1 MIIACLNGGLG
12 NQMFHYAAGCVLAE
26 KHKTRLLLDTRLF
39 NKYVSHN
46 GFELDR
52 IFNIDSNIA
61 KKHEIKKLI
70 GWRASAIGQ
79 KLIYKIK
86 DTNYL
91 SFLQRT
97 HYYQEKY
104 IPFNEDFFSIN
115 DNCYLFGNF
124 QSERYFENYKELI
137 QKKFDFK
144 IPLSKQNS
152 FIADKIK
159 ITPNSVSVHVRR
171 GDYVNNANAI
181 AIYYTCTPEY
191 YERAMKQIANEM
203 EEPTYFIF
211 SDDIEWVKNNLSFPK
226 NSYFI
231 EHNNGLESYNDMR
244 LTSLCDHHIIANS
257 SFSWW
262 GAWLNLK
269 KNKIVIAPRLW
280 FANGDDCSTIV
291 PDGWLRL

>member
-1 MIIACLNGGLG
+1 
-12 NQMFHYAAGCVLAE
+12 
-26 KHKTRLLLDTRLF
+26 
-39 NKYVSHN
+39 
-46 GFELDR
+46 
-52 IFNIDSNIA
+52 
-61 KKHEIKKLI
+61 
-70 GWRASAIGQ
+70 
-79 KLIYKIK
+79 
-86 DTNYL
+86 
-91 SFLQRT
+91 
-97 HYYQEKY
+97 
-104 IPFNEDFFSIN
+104 
-115 DNCYLFGNF
+115 
-124 QSERYFENYKELI
+124 
-137 QKKFDFK
+137 
-144 IPLSKQNS
+144 
-152 FIADKIK
+152 
-159 ITPNSVSVHVRR
+159 
-171 GDYVNNANAI
+171 
-181 AIYYTCTPEY
+181 
-191 YERAMKQIANEM
+191 MKQIANEM